1 MGSRRC
7 SKCDHLFF
15 AQGVDGCRRCGC
27 TNVKGGVVRADSPTA
42 VEDLL
47 RALGIEND
55 PRADAPEGATGD
67 ER

>member
-1 MGSRRC
+1 
-7 SKCDHLFF
+7 L
-15 AQGVDGCRRCGC
+15 
-27 TNVKGGVVRADSPTA
+27 VRADSPTA